1 MKNGDLSRRSF
12 LAASG
17 VAVAGAAALSLTG
30 CNQAGEDE
38 QATTK
43 ETTAS
48 EHEWKYET
56 DVVVVGY
63 GGAGATAAITAC
75 DNDASVIILEKS
87 AEGGGNTCVSLGGF
101 LNVTDVDAAVTYV
114 KHVFDY
120 TNSYMDEAWVEKF
133 CAMSLETNTWVE
145 SMAPDYSV
153 IKYGG
158 ANYPQVEGADSQEK
172 CKLEVTESTSAMAL
186 FNSLEDAVQERGAEI
201 LYNTPGTELITNESN
216 EVIGVIADDGGNP
229 IKIKANKGVI
239 LSCGGYEASD
249 YYVKNFIKGSPVLA
263 LGNPANTGDGIR
275 MAQKIG
281 AELWHMNGGGSVT
294 WGIKADTEAA
304 ARPVMKKDNFIWV
317 DRNGKRFNNEKGL
330 EGHAVL
336 FLTDGYSS
344 EELRYP
350 RIPAY
355 FVFDDTVRS
364 AGPAVEFGYGWA
376 AIKEKISWSD
386 DNLAEIEKGYILK
399 GETVEEL
406 AEKIGCEPEVLAQ
419 TVTTWNNDIAAGND
433 SEFGR
438 DIEKSA
444 PLATPPFYAM
454 EAYPAWLNTQGGPKR
469 DTECR
474 ILNVDG
480 EPIPRLYSA
489 GELGSFWG
497 AIYQGA
503 GSVGECIV
511 TGRIAGE
518 AVAALDSLEA

>member
-17 VAVAGAAALSLTG
+17 VTVAGVAALGLVG
-30 CNQAGEDE
+30 CDQSAGAE
-38 QATTK
+38 QGATD
-43 ETTAS
+43 AS
-48 EHEWKYET
+48 AEYDWKYEA
-56 DVVVVGY
+56 DVVVVGF
-63 GGAGATAAITAC
+63 GGAGAVAAITAC
-75 DNDASVIILEKS
+75 DNDASVIVLEKS
-87 AEGGGNTCVSLGGF
+87 ETGGGNTCVSLGGF
-101 LNVTDVDAAVTYV
+101 LNVTDVDAAITYV
-114 KHVFDY
+114 KHVFEY
-120 TNSYMDEAWVEKF
+120 TDSYMDEDWVQKF
-133 CAMSLETNTWVE
+133 CEMSAETNAWIE
-145 SMAPDYSV
+145 SIAPDYSV

-158 ANYPQVEGADSQEK
+158 ANYPQVEGAESQEK

-186 FNSLEDAVQERGAEI
+186 YTALEEAVQERGAEV
-201 LYNTPGTELITNESN
+201 LYNTPGTELITNANN
-216 EVIGVIADDGGNP
+216 EIIGIIADENGTAVN
-229 IKIKANKGVI
+229 IKANKGVI
-239 LSCGGYEASD
+239 LACGGYEASD
-249 YYVKNFIKGSPVLA
+249 YHIRNFIKGYPIVA

-275 MAQKIG
+275 MAQQVG

-304 ARPVMKKDNFIWV
+304 ARPVMKAESYIWV

-355 FVFDDTVRS
+355 YVFDDTVRS

-376 AIKEKISWSD
+376 AIKEEISWSD
-386 DNLAEIEKGYILK
+386 DNLAEIEKGFILK

-406 AEKIGCEPEVLAQ
+406 AEKIGCTPEDLSQ
-419 TVTTWNNDIAAGND
+419 TVTKWNDDITAGND

-438 DIEKSA
+438 DVEKSA
-444 PLATPPFYAM
+444 PLSTPPFYAM
-454 EAYPAWLNTQGGPKR
+454 EVYPAWLNTQGGPKR

-474 ILNVDG
+474 VLDVDG
-480 EPIPRLYSA
+480 NPIPGLYSA

-503 GSVGECIV
+503 GSIGECIV

-518 AVAALDSLEA
+518 AVAAASGTEA